1 MGTFSRWSKYA
12 KAKLDDTLS
21 QANKE
26 LDRREAER
34 EAGAADA
41 PWLRDDADTPSLE
54 DTAARIR
61 RELEEQ
67 QRAAGQ
73 DPDAADESG
82 TTPGPDE
89 AAGDPSDPPGRSDPW
104 EPAEPPDQ
112 RTAPAGDANADGP
125 PEPPA
130 TASPAPRDPTQ
141 VAADAQLAQARLQ
154 IEANQR
160 EATERLAAM
169 RRELGVDDPA
179 PPDQP

>member
-34 EAGAADA
+34 EAAAADA

-73 DPDAADESG
+73 NPDAADESAA
-82 TTPGPDE
+82 TPGPDE
-89 AAGDPSDPPGRSDPW
+89 VAGDRSNPSP
-104 EPAEPPDQ
+104 PAEPPGQ
-112 RTAPAGDANADGP
+112 RAPSGDAQASPPAD
-125 PEPPA
+125 PPA
-130 TASPAPRDPTQ
+130 TAGPAPRDPAQ
-141 VAADAQLAQARLQ
+141 VAADASLAQARLQ

-169 RRELGVDDPA
+169 RRELGVDDPT
-179 PPDQP
+179 PPAQP

>member
-34 EAGAADA
+34 EASAADA
-41 PWLRDDADTPSLE
+41 PWLHDDAETPSLE

-73 DPDAADESG
+73 NPDAADEAG
-82 TTPGPDE
+82 TTSGPDE
-89 AAGDPSDPPGRSDPW
+89 TAEDPSDPS
-104 EPAEPPDQ
+104 EPTEPPDQ
-112 RTAPAGDANADGP
+112 TTASSGDANADAAP
-125 PEPPA
+125 DPPA
-130 TASPAPRDPTQ
+130 TVSPAPRDPTEL
-141 VAADAQLAQARLQ
+141 AADAQLAQARLQ

-169 RRELGVDDPA
+169 RRELGVDDPT
-179 PPDQP
+179 PPDKA